1 MEASYAMSGGAVT
14 PAMLEWLRQTRPWVR
29 FLSIMGFLAALLM
42 VCLGLFMGFAGS
54 MAGMF
59 GDKFGQ
65 SFPPAIGIGIAAP
78 GRPGGAGEGPGV
90 PRAGARF
97 QRHSRWFPSWRSRIA
112 AQSKRGG
119 RLG

>member
-65 SFPPAIGIGIAAP
+65 SFPPAIGIGIAALYIVIAIIYLFP
-78 GRPGGAGEGPGV
+78 CTYLFRYASAIT
-90 PRAGARF
+90 RALRT
-97 QRHSRWFPSWRSRIA
+97 SSA
-112 AQSKRGG
+112 AACGT
-119 RLG
+119 